1 MCFRIN
7 QIIFAFIGFILFV
20 PLAQSADLSI
30 HKETCKEIGFKEGTE
45 TYGNCVLEL
54 YKRYRADSEVKVDKR
69 ERDEAKQRQIREEN
83 RARSEQRRADK
94 ERLALDKQRLELE
107 RRRQVAMEEELASEK
122 RRRRAAAFS
131 QALGALNKSLY
142 PTPAPPPPLIN
153 NPSSTTCFMNGDQLQ
168 CNTR

>member
-1 MCFRIN
+1 MCFRFNKVILT
-7 QIIFAFIGFILFV
+7 FIGFILFV
-20 PLAQSADLSI
+20 PFAQSADLSM

-45 TYGNCVLEL
+45 TFGNCVVEL
-54 YKRYRADSEVKVDKR
+54 YQRNKAESQVKANQQQTN
-69 ERDEAKQRQIREEN
+69 EAQRQ
-83 RARSEQRRADK
+83 QRRADK